1 MNGRVS
7 SDPLQLAVEEREV
20 KEEGE
25 EEGELEEG
33 EGEMRTMPPPSQ
45 SHNSSCNNTRLQFS
59 IANIMGFDVRG
70 EPREKEEEVEEE
82 EEEMEMGVQVESSS
96 SHGSDM
102 AKEWLSL
109 TIYCTKLFLVSKKVE
124 SSSSHGSEMAKE
136 WLSLTIYKVVLRK

>member
-1 MNGRVS
+1 MNHRAS
-7 SDPLQLAVEEREV
+7 PDPLQLAVEERAL

-25 EEGELEEG
+25 E
-33 EGEMRTMPPPSQ
+33 GEMSRMPPPSQ
-45 SHNSSCNNTRLQFS
+45 SHNSSCNNTTRLQFS

-70 EPREKEEEVEEE
+70 EPREKEEEV

-109 TIYCTKLFLVSKKVE
+109 TIYKVFFKVSYKVE
-124 SSSSHGSEMAKE
+124 SSSILYSRCNMAKE
-136 WLSLTIYKVVLRK
+136 WLSLTIFKVVLSK

>member
-1 MNGRVS
+1 MNHRVS
-7 SDPLQLAVEEREV
+7 PDPLQLAVEEREV

-25 EEGELEEG
+25 LEGEEEGELEG
-33 EGEMRTMPPPSQ
+33 EGVRMPPPSQ

-70 EPREKEEEVEEE
+70 EPREKEEEMEEE
-82 EEEMEMGVQVESSS
+82 EEEEMGVQVESSS

-109 TIYCTKLFLVSKKVE
+109 K
-124 SSSSHGSEMAKE
+124 
-136 WLSLTIYKVVLRK
+136 IYKVYIVVKRWSPVLVTIQTWPRNGCPIYEVF